1 MSFHRSSAMALRY
14 LLPLVLLLSAC
25 VKNNPDPSWLEVNE
39 WTLEANPSLSG
50 EEGELTHKITDAW
63 VYIDDKL
70 IGVFQVPFKI
80 PILKSGPCNI
90 RLYPTIRINGFQANK
105 IKNDQMVP
113 YDIAANLVQNQT
125 FTINP
130 VTHYKDNVSF
140 WIEDFEDINIKLT
153 DDPNTSSANL
163 NLANDSLKWFNG
175 NYYGRV
181 LLSPQ
186 DSIWIAYTNQD
197 QQLTI
202 PKGRQAL
209 LEIDYCNSIDF
220 THYLLFVNANGT
232 TENPMITMVNPPKG
246 KPLVWKKIYLE
257 LNEVIGYG
265 PNNTNYVQAFKAFFD
280 DSVANN
286 LILIDNIKVV
296 YFP

>member
-1 MSFHRSSAMALRY
+1 MALRY
-14 LLPLVLLLSAC
+14 LLPFVLLLSAC
-25 VKNNPDPSWLEVNE
+25 VKNNPDPSWLEVTT

-50 EEGELTHKITDAW
+50 EEGELTHNITDAW

-70 IGVFQVPFKI
+70 IGVFEVPFKI
-80 PILKSGPCNI
+80 PILKSGVSNI
-90 RLYPTIRINGFQANK
+90 RLYPTIRINGNRTTK
-105 IKNDQMVP
+105 MKNDQMVP
-113 YDIAANLVQNQT
+113 YEITATLVQNQT
-125 FTINP
+125 LTINP
-130 VTHYKDNVSF
+130 STHYKDNVSF

-153 DDPNTSSANL
+153 DDPNTSSAHL
-163 NLANDSLKWFNG
+163 NLANDSLNWFNG
-175 NYYGRV
+175 NYYGKV
-181 LLSPQ
+181 ALSAQ
-186 DSIWIAYTNQD
+186 DSMWIAYTNQD

-202 PKGRQAL
+202 PKGRQAI
-209 LEIDYCNSIDF
+209 LELDYCNSIDF
-220 THYLLFVNANGT
+220 THYLLFVNASGT
-232 TENPMITMVNPPKG
+232 TENPMIQMNKPYKG

-265 PNNTNYVQAFKAFFD
+265 PNNTNYVQAFKAFHN